1 MLLFFVARLVVVAAR
16 FGFAGASI
24 LKDLERD
31 MARFQE
37 TKPDLLNSGSD
48 TRMMAEARLPKAR
61 KPYMITKQREKWT
74 EEEHKLFL
82 EAMQLHGRAWR
93 RIQEHIGTKTA
104 VQIRSHAQKFFSKV
118 TRDSSGDSGNSSSG
132 AGPAIQIPPPRP
144 KRKSVHPYPCNLRSA
159 PAKHA
164 HALVRVD
171 KPQLSMCEQ
180 GNGSPTSVVTT
191 SQIGLGSESF
201 DSDTSTIDIEER
213 CPTPSTGTAEVA
225 VQAPPTDDAKESK
238 GSSSTSEEVVCDTSD
253 APVLKLFGKTVVV
266 NESHQLPN
274 PGTCDLQ
281 TAADMELD
289 TSAETPTSAPEA
301 STWSPW
307 LANSQQFMY
316 YVPQGAVF
324 FSYNNGSASY
334 PMPSSPKADQQHQH
348 QASEADNELRRREAS
363 SNTASSSVAETPTMN
378 SAESCTGAVGGD
390 DEMVHAAGLRERVS
404 PPTFVQQRGF
414 MPYKRCAA
422 ETKAMQPQAPRE
434 EADREMTRLCL

>member
-1 MLLFFVARLVVVAAR
+1 
-16 FGFAGASI
+16 
-24 LKDLERD
+24 
-31 MARFQE
+31 MARFEE

-74 EEEHKLFL
+74 EDEHKLFL

-118 TRDSSGDSGNSSSG
+118 TRDSSGDSGGSSSGG

-144 KRKSVHPYPCNLRSA
+144 KRKSVHPYPCNQRSA
-159 PAKHA
+159 QPGKRAPA
-164 HALVRVD
+164 LLRVD

-201 DSDTSTIDIEER
+201 DSDTSTIDVEER

-225 VQAPPTDDAKESK
+225 VQAPPTNDAKKSK
-238 GSSSTSEEVVCDTSD
+238 GSSGTSEEVVCDSTSD

-266 NESHQLPN
+266 NESHQLPS
-274 PGTCDLQ
+274 PGACDLQ

-289 TSAETPTSAPEA
+289 TSSGTPTSAPEA

-316 YVPQGAVF
+316 YVPHGAVF
-324 FSYNNGSASY
+324 FGYNNGSVPY

-348 QASEADNELRRREAS
+348 QASEAADELRRREAS
-363 SNTASSSVAETPTMN
+363 SNTASSSVAETTARN
-378 SAESCTGAVGGD
+378 SAESCTGAAGGD

-404 PPTFVQQRGF
+404 PTFVQQRGF

>member
-1 MLLFFVARLVVVAAR
+1 
-16 FGFAGASI
+16 
-24 LKDLERD
+24 

-37 TKPDLLNSGSD
+37 TKPDLSNSGSD
-48 TRMMAEARLPKAR
+48 TRMMGEARLPKAR

-74 EEEHKLFL
+74 EEEHRLFL

-118 TRDSSGDSGNSSSG
+118 TRDSSGDSGGNTSSG
-132 AGPAIQIPPPRP
+132 AAGPPIQIPPPRP

-159 PAKHA
+159 QPGKHA
-164 HALVRVD
+164 HALLRVD
-171 KPQLSMCEQ
+171 RPRLSMCEQ

-191 SQIGLGSESF
+191 SRIALGSESF
-201 DSDTSTIDIEER
+201 DSDTSTIDIEEP
-213 CPTPSTGTAEVA
+213 CPTPSTGTADVA
-225 VQAPPTDDAKESK
+225 VQAPPTDDDAKRSK
-238 GSSSTSEEVVCDTSD
+238 DSGSNSEEVVCDNTSD

-266 NESHQLPN
+266 N
-274 PGTCDLQ
+274 PGTCNLQ
-281 TAADMELD
+281 TASDMELD

-301 STWSPW
+301 KTWSPW

-324 FSYNNGSASY
+324 FSYNNGSAPN
-334 PMPSSPKADQQHQH
+334 PMPSSPKADQQHQQ
-348 QASEADNELRRREAS
+348 QASEAAAELRRREAS
-363 SNTASSSVAETPTMN
+363 SNTASSSVAETTARN

-390 DEMVHAAGLRERVS
+390 DEMSHAAGLRKPVS
-404 PPTFVQQRGF
+404 PTFVQQRGF

-422 ETKAMQPQAPRE
+422 ETRALLPQAPRE